1 MKTKIYFLLL
11 IAWSIWSCYEDKGNY
26 DYREVNE
33 VAFTFSPASN
43 SGDNTNT
50 YVYRQPSL
58 DTLSVTYRPVISQTL
73 KENAANLAYRWI
85 VVGEKDYRDT
95 VESLELTLKF
105 FPKVKTEY
113 MVLFRLTDL
122 DDNVSYHTMLTM
134 KTQLP
139 FMRSYLVLH
148 GKPGDRQIGAIEN
161 PDSANSL
168 ITYDVYQ
175 ELFGERKFENA
186 EHLLYCGRNG
196 VSVAKLDSYEQLI
209 VTGPDSVD
217 YMYAYDFVIR
227 KRYEDII
234 PNLDMPRITG
244 GFAVNTSHYCMLMD
258 EQHKLYHSG
267 GEGSF
272 FSLKASPV
280 LENYKADKIYT
291 SDNDYTTIWDEAN
304 RKLMYYFNG
313 GNYYSAGAAN
323 SNRSLLTYAPFR
335 TTYTATD
342 GSVKNREVIWLG
354 KRLNTGEG
362 REGATL
368 LVKDT
373 VYTFHQ
379 INYNVQNEQV
389 KIDSI
394 VIKRMDIDGNSCFAT
409 SLAFANQLF
418 YSTGH
423 SLYVLN
429 LASGEVRQLYNAG
442 GMISQIQFRAVNRL
456 DSSLDKNENFKLA
469 VVVNKGDKG
478 EVHDL
483 YFSQAADLIDVK
495 VHSGFGPIQDIVYTI
510 VMWNMFDEVKI

>member
-1 MKTKIYFLLL
+1 MNTNTRICFLFL
-11 IAWSIWSCYEDKGNY
+11 WVVMGWGCYEDKGNY

-33 VAFTFSPASN
+33 VAFTFFPASN
-43 SGDNTNT
+43 SGKDM
-50 YVYRQPSL
+50 YIYRQPSV
-58 DTLSVTYRPVISQTL
+58 DTLWVTYRPVISQTL
-73 KENAANLAYRWI
+73 KENEANLAYRWI
-85 VVGEKDYRDT
+85 VVDKDNHRDT
-95 VESLELTLKF
+95 VEEPELTLKF
-105 FPKVKTEY
+105 FPKVRTEY
-113 MVLFRLTDL
+113 SVLFRLTDM
-122 DDNVSYHTMLTM
+122 DDKVSYHTILTM

-161 PDSANSL
+161 PDSIKSL

-175 ELFGERKFENA
+175 ELFGERKFQDA

-196 VSVAKLDSYEQLI
+196 VNVAKLDSYEQLI

-234 PNLDMPRITG
+234 PNLDMPKITG
-244 GFAVNTSHYCMLMD
+244 GFAVNTSQYCMLTD
-258 EQHKLYHSG
+258 EHHKLYHSG
-267 GEGSF
+267 GEGGF
-272 FSLKASPV
+272 FSVNAGTG
-280 LENYKADKIYT
+280 LENYEADKIYT
-291 SDNDYTTIWDEAN
+291 SANDYTTVWDEAN

-335 TTYTATD
+335 TTYTTAG
-342 GSVKNREVIWLG
+342 GSMKNREVIWLG

-379 INYNVQNEQV
+379 INYNVQSEQV
-389 KIDSI
+389 KMDSI
-394 VIKRMDIDGNSCFAT
+394 VVKHMDIDENSCFAT

-418 YSTGH
+418 YSTGN
-423 SLYVLN
+423 SLYILN
-429 LASGEVRQLYNAG
+429 LANGEVRQLYNAG
-442 GMISQIQFRAVNRL
+442 GRISQIRFRVVNRL
-456 DSSLDKNENFKLA
+456 DPSLDKNENFKLA

-483 YFSQAADLIDVK
+483 YLSQAADLIEAK
-495 VHSGFGPIQDIVYTI
+495 VHTGFGPIQDMVYTV
-510 VMWNMFDEVKI
+510 VMWNMFDEILK

>member
-113 MVLFRLTDL
+113 KVLFRLTDL

-175 ELFGERKFENA
+175 ELFG
-186 EHLLYCGRNG
+186 
-196 VSVAKLDSYEQLI
+196 
-209 VTGPDSVD
+209 T
-217 YMYAYDFVIR
+217 
-227 KRYEDII
+227 
-234 PNLDMPRITG
+234 
-244 GFAVNTSHYCMLMD
+244 
-258 EQHKLYHSG
+258 
-267 GEGSF
+267 
-272 FSLKASPV
+272 
-280 LENYKADKIYT
+280 KI
-291 SDNDYTTIWDEAN
+291 
-304 RKLMYYFNG
+304 
-313 GNYYSAGAAN
+313 
-323 SNRSLLTYAPFR
+323 
-335 TTYTATD
+335 
-342 GSVKNREVIWLG
+342 
-354 KRLNTGEG
+354 
-362 REGATL
+362 
-368 LVKDT
+368 
-373 VYTFHQ
+373 
-379 INYNVQNEQV
+379 
-389 KIDSI
+389 
-394 VIKRMDIDGNSCFAT
+394 
-409 SLAFANQLF
+409 
-418 YSTGH
+418 
-423 SLYVLN
+423 
-429 LASGEVRQLYNAG
+429 
-442 GMISQIQFRAVNRL
+442 
-456 DSSLDKNENFKLA
+456 
-469 VVVNKGDKG
+469 
-478 EVHDL
+478 
-483 YFSQAADLIDVK
+483 
-495 VHSGFGPIQDIVYTI
+495 
-510 VMWNMFDEVKI
+510 